1 MFIPLYDGVP
11 LRYLKGAWVNWAL
24 VGLNVAAYAAL
35 ATGLLGAMSRIDLE
49 FGAIP
54 AVLTG
59 TAHLEAGL
67 LHINPRWTILT
78 GMFLHASWLHLI
90 GNMLFLW
97 VFGDNVEDAMG
108 RLRFL
113 LFYLLCGAG
122 ATAFYTFM
130 QPGSEEPLIGASGA
144 ISGVVAAYLILYPRV
159 HVWGLV
165 FQILP
170 LSIPAWL
177 CVGGWV
183 ALQLGSAFFGGAP
196 EVGWWAHVGG
206 ILTGAALTPLLK
218 RREVALFSGQT
229 G

>member
-11 LRYLKGAWVNWAL
+11 LRYLRRAWVTWAIIA
-24 VGLNVAAYAAL
+24 VNIAAYAAL
-35 ATGLLGAMSRIDLE
+35 AAGLLGPMARIDVE
-49 FGAIP
+49 FGVIP

-59 TAHLEAGL
+59 AAHLEAGL
-67 LHINPRWTILT
+67 LAINPKWTILT
-78 GMFLHASWLHLI
+78 GMFLHASWWHLG

-108 RLRFL
+108 PRRFVV
-113 LFYLLCGAG
+113 FYLLCGLG
-122 ATAFYTFM
+122 ATALYTFI
-130 QPGSEEPLIGASGA
+130 QPASEEPLIGASGA

-159 HVWGLV
+159 KVWGLV

-170 LSIPAWL
+170 LSIPAWA
-177 CVGGWV
+177 CVGGWI
-183 ALQLGSAFFGGAP
+183 ALQIGSAFFGGAP

-218 RREVALFSGQT
+218 RREVELFSGQR

>member
-1 MFIPLYDGVP
+1 MFIPLYDGVAM
-11 LRYLKGAWVNWAL
+11 RYLKGAWVTWTIVAL
-24 VGLNVAAYAAL
+24 NIAAYAAL
-35 ATGLLGAMSRIDLE
+35 APGLLGPMTRIDIE
-49 FGAIP
+49 FGVIP

-59 TAHLEAGL
+59 AAHLEAGL
-67 LHINPRWTILT
+67 VQLNPRWTILT
-78 GMFLHASWLHLI
+78 GMFLHASWWHLG

-113 LFYLLCGAG
+113 AFYLLCGLG
-122 ATAFYTFM
+122 ATALYTFM
-130 QPGSEEPLIGASGA
+130 QPQSEEPLIGASGA

-159 HVWGLV
+159 HVWGLA

-170 LSIPAWL
+170 LRIPAWI
-177 CVGGWV
+177 CVGAWI
-183 ALQLGSAFFGGAP
+183 ALQIGSAFFGGAP

-206 ILTGAALTPLLK
+206 IMTGAALTPLLK
-218 RREVALFSGQT
+218 RREVQLFSRQT

>member
-11 LRYLKGAWVNWAL
+11 LRYLKGAWVTWGIIA
-24 VGLNVAAYAAL
+24 LNVIAYAAL
-35 ATGLLGAMSRIDLE
+35 AAGLFGRVSRIDVE
-49 FGAIP
+49 FGVIP

-59 TAHLEAGL
+59 QAHLAPEL
-67 LHINPRWTILT
+67 LRVNPKWTILS
-78 GMFLHASWLHLI
+78 GMFLHASWWHLA
-90 GNMLFLW
+90 GNMLFLF

-108 RLRFL
+108 RARYLV
-113 LFYLLCGAG
+113 FYLLCGLG
-122 ATAFYTFM
+122 ATALYTFM

-165 FQILP
+165 FQVLP

-177 CVGGWV
+177 CVGGWI
-183 ALQLGSAFFGGAP
+183 ALQIGSAFFGGAP

-206 ILTGAALTPLLK
+206 ILTGAALVPLLK
-218 RREVALFSGQT
+218 RREVVLFSGQR